1 VDYSELLT
9 KRRAV
14 RDYEDKEVPF
24 EILMEIINESCL
36 APSSSNRQ
44 PWRFII
50 VTNRDVIKKFSDESK
65 RNLLQDIEGNPG
77 FMSSNYEA
85 ILRDPHFNVF
95 YNAPCLVFIVGPKE
109 LLSIQVDC
117 ALAASYFMFSA
128 CAKGLATCW
137 IGLGRF
143 IRDRELLDLI
153 GMLESDLIVAPL
165 IIGYPR
171 EIPDVPIRTGPEVL
185 KIVS

>member
-1 VDYSELLT
+1 VDYSELLR
-9 KRRAV
+9 KRRSV
-14 RDYEDKEVPF
+14 RDYEDKEVPL

-36 APSSSNRQ
+36 APSSSNLQ

-50 VTNRDVIKKFSDESK
+50 ITNRDLIKRLSDESK
-65 RNLLQDIEGNPG
+65 GNILHEIKQNPG
-77 FMSSNYEA
+77 FISSNYEA
-85 ILRDPHFNVF
+85 ILCEQDFNVF

-109 LLSIQVDC
+109 LRSIQADC

-143 IRDRELLDLI
+143 INDGELLDCI
-153 GMLESDLIVAPL
+153 GMLESDLIVAPI
-165 IIGYPR
+165 IIGYPKD
-171 EIPDVPIRTGPEVL
+171 IPDIPNKMAPEVL
-185 KIVS
+185 KIVL

>member
-9 KRRAV
+9 KRRSV
-14 RDYEDKEVPF
+14 RNYEDKEVPL
-24 EILMEIINESCL
+24 EILMQIINESCL

-50 VTNRDVIKKFSDESK
+50 VTNRDVIKRLSDDSK
-65 RNLLQDIEGNPG
+65 RNLLDELGRNPA

-85 ILRDPHFNVF
+85 VLRDQHFNVF
-95 YNAPCLVFIVGPKE
+95 YNAPCLVFIVGPEE
-109 LLSIQVDC
+109 LSSIQVDC

-128 CAKGLATCW
+128 CARGLATCW

-143 IRDRELLDLI
+143 IKDRKLLDLI
-153 GMLESDLIVAPL
+153 GMLESDLIVAPV
-165 IIGYPR
+165 IIGYPK
-171 EIPDVPIRTGPEVL
+171 EIPDVPDRMGPEVL

>member
-1 VDYSELLT
+1 MDYSELLT

-14 RDYEDKEVPF
+14 RDYEDREVPL
-24 EILMEIINESCL
+24 EILMQIINESCL

-50 VTNRDVIKKFSDESK
+50 VTNRDVIKRLSDESK
-65 RNLLQDIEGNPG
+65 WNLLRDLERNPASL
-77 FMSSNYEA
+77 SSNYEA
-85 ILRDPHFNVF
+85 MLRDQDFNVF

-143 IRDRELLDLI
+143 INDRKLLDLI
-153 GMLESDLIVAPL
+153 GMLESDLIVAPV
-165 IIGYPR
+165 IIGYPKD
-171 EIPDVPIRTGPEVL
+171 IPDVPNRTGPEVL
-185 KIVS
+185 KIVF